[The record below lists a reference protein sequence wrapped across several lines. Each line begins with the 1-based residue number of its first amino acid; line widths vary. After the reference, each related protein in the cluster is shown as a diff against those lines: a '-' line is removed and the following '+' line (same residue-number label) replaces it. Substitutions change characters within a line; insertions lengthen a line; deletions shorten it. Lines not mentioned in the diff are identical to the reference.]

1 MTRNTLILTL
11 AGAAADA
18 EISLTQIRFAAYGQ
32 VNWQSLAVVV
42 GPVAFALAVR
52 GDNPLVGA
60 FGQIKRDW
68 TGAASSRRGRTEP
81 PRPAAPRHPAPGF
94 GGHDRVQGRSV
105 IGNPN
110 GPYWQNGGNQ
120 SSVAPMSRSKTVIP
134 A

>member
-18 EISLTQIRFAAYGQ
+18 EISLTQSRFVAYGQ

-68 TGAASSRRGRTEP
+68 TGAATASSRRSRTAR
-81 PRPAAPRHPAPGF
+81 PRPAELSSPPVLVSMTGCRA
-94 GGHDRVQGRSV
+94 GR
-105 IGNPN
+105 
-110 GPYWQNGGNQ
+110 
-120 SSVAPMSRSKTVIP
+120 
-134 A
+134 